1 MVLGDEQAWVTALAE
16 GRSMFPEQALESAIE
31 GENALPTTLQP
42 ERQPTPAEIPGR
54 EGTGEPLTSRE
65 REVAVLAAREL
76 SNLQIA
82 KEFGISERTVS
93 THMHRILRQTGTPLT
108 YQLAEWM
115 RGQPPSQ

>member
-1 MVLGDEQAWVTALAE
+1 VAIGDEQAWATALAE
-16 GRSMFPEQALESAIE
+16 GRSMSPEQALEYAIE
-31 GENALPTTLQP
+31 GENALPATLQP

-82 KEFGISERTVS
+82 KELGISR
-93 THMHRILRQTGTPLT
+93 RF
-108 YQLAEWM
+108 AEWPDCFASH
-115 RGQPPSQ
+115 QPQLSFLG